1 MSNFSFEDSLNL
13 HAAAIQKLYDQEFI
27 NKIGELAEAIVVSIR
42 GGGKLIVFGNGG
54 SAAEATHF
62 ATELVSRCSKD
73 HNPWPAIS
81 LTDSSSNLTA
91 IGNDYGFEKVFSRQI
106 EAIANE
112 HDCIIAFST
121 SGKSPN
127 VIKGL
132 EIATKKTKNI
142 YLVTGLNY
150 IHDSINSW
158 KYIAMPS
165 NKTTVVQEMH
175 LWLIHALSEYC
186 ESQLI

>member
-1 MSNFSFEDSLNL
+1 MPNYSFEESLRA
-13 HAAAIQKLYDQEFI
+13 HDAAIQKLFDERMI
-27 NKIGELAEAIVVSIR
+27 NQFENLAEAIVSSIKE
-42 GGGKLIVFGNGG
+42 GGKLVVFGNGG
-54 SAAEATHF
+54 SAAEASHF

-106 EAIANE
+106 DAIANE
-112 HDCIIAFST
+112 QDCIIAFST

-127 VIKGL
+127 VIEGL
-132 EIATKKTKNI
+132 NFAIKKTSKSFLI
-142 YLVTGLNY
+142 TGSEY
-150 IHDSINSW
+150 FHDSSHSW
-158 KYIAMPS
+158 KYISMPS
-165 NKTTVVQEMH
+165 NKTTVIQELH

-186 ESQLI
+186 ESNLI